1 MQADI
6 LEAVFDRISTTINET
21 GIVDDYREL
30 LLSVVI
36 QSVRRYQSRCEN
48 KLPAIALPEL
58 WCVGLGGESHRVVG
72 VTAAWFLLQLAAF
85 LLDKVEDDELDQTT
99 FATLGVGP
107 VSNLTTG
114 LIFLSQ
120 WILNR
125 LEVDDGIDY
134 STATDIRAM
143 FSTSILNVCGGQ
155 HIDLTA
161 KNCLLEQVWNSFKM
175 KSGLFF
181 ALACFSGARLAT
193 NDPKS
198 LNACL
203 EYGKN
208 LGVLLQIADERED
221 LSKEV
226 PDLWKSSNIFN
237 AYYNEVMSSGLLMQK
252 DHFASSINSF
262 WSGLQVYLNVQ
273 SHTLWRS
280 GMAAMDDIQA
290 ELKTRPD
297 LVRLLSQS
305 V

>member
-6 LEAVFDRISTTINET
+6 LEAVFNRLSTTINET

-36 QSVRRYQSRCEN
+36 QSIRRYQFRSED
-48 KLPAIALPEL
+48 KLLAITLPEL
-58 WCVGLGGESHRVVG
+58 WCVGLGGESQRVVG

-85 LLDKVEDDELDQTT
+85 WLDKVEDDELDQTIL
-99 FATLGVGP
+99 ATLGDGP
-107 VSNLTTG
+107 VSNLATG

-125 LEVDDGIDY
+125 LEIDDGIDS
-134 STATDIRAM
+134 STAADIRAM
-143 FSTSILNVCGGQ
+143 FSTSILNVCGCQ

-161 KNCLLEQVWNSFKM
+161 KNCLLEQVWNSFKL

-181 ALACFSGARLAT
+181 ALACFAGARLAT

-203 EYGKN
+203 EYVTN

-226 PDLWKSSNIFN
+226 PDLWNSSNIFN
-237 AYYNEVMSSGLLMQK
+237 AYFHEVMSSGLLKKK
-252 DHFASSINSF
+252 DHFANSISSF
-262 WSGLQVYLNVQ
+262 RSGLQVYLNVQ

-290 ELKTRPD
+290 E
-297 LVRLLSQS
+297 
-305 V
+305 